1 MHVKVVWDEP
11 ALKRRVP
18 IPWLQITP
26 GLLSPGLVL
35 QHLEMLGSRIQ
46 YTFLLN
52 KEEDHCTHDTD
63 RQAQGIAPPQV
74 SAFDALAI
82 TLHQLPVQRRAK
94 SPCLGDSLGAT
105 RGPIPCLHP
114 PRWQRDVLLAWP
126 DPHTACKIWHSLPKP
141 PSFSPWAPGTVGRA
155 VVPGEVFLRPSDFY

>member
-11 ALKRRVP
+11 ALKGREP
-18 IPWLQITP
+18 ILWLHITP

-52 KEEDHCTHDTD
+52 KEEDHCTHDMD

-82 TLHQLPVQRRAK
+82 TLHQLVVQRRAK
-94 SPCLGDSLGAT
+94 SPCLGNSLGAT
-105 RGPIPCLHP
+105 HGPIPCLRP
-114 PRWQRDVLLAWP
+114 PRWQRHVLLA
-126 DPHTACKIWHSLPKP
+126 
-141 PSFSPWAPGTVGRA
+141 
-155 VVPGEVFLRPSDFY
+155 